1 MKNTFKSS
9 LIALIALIL
18 FSACSEKEEEKSLI
32 IMPGTESSAEIQ
44 RALIMAEPGDTIQL
58 GEGTFDFANVLS
70 FDSDFGITFM
80 GAGIDKTILSFANQT
95 DGAEGLNF
103 RGNNITIQDM
113 TVQDSKGDA
122 IKVHDSDMVVLR
134 NIKVTWTRGPHVEN
148 GAYGLYPVMSKNIL
162 MEGCQA
168 YNASDAGIYVGQSVG
183 VIIRNNHAENNVAGI
198 EIENSDDVE
207 VYENVATGNTGGLMI
222 FDLPDIPKKNG
233 RRIRA
238 YRNKVFANNH
248 PNFGMEGNT
257 VAMIPA
263 GVGFMIMAYREVE
276 VFDNE
281 IGDNQTIN
289 ACVISYL
296 ITGLPINDMEY
307 NPFSSQISFYNNKFV
322 NTQAPNPDLS
332 KEMGQLIAGVF
343 GNNIPDIAFDG
354 FVEPGQEGS
363 ICIKDNGD
371 ATIAN
376 MDAPN
381 EFQNMRM
388 NPMEVICDNPPITFQ
403 NPAQIQ

>member
-1 MKNTFKSS
+1 MKKLFSHS
-9 LIALIALIL
+9 LIALITIAL
-18 FSACSEKEEEKSLI
+18 FSGCS
-32 IMPGTESSAEIQ
+32 SSVEDEAKIFVPNADSQADIQ
-44 RALIMAEPGDTIQL
+44 RALIMAAPGDTIQL
-58 GEGTFDFANVLS
+58 GEGIFEFTNVLS
-70 FDSDFGITFM
+70 FDSDTGVTLI

-103 RGNNITIQDM
+103 RGNNITIQDL

-122 IKVHDSDMVVLR
+122 IKVHDSDGVVLR
-134 NIKVTWTRGPHVEN
+134 NIKVTWTRGPHEEN

-162 MEGCQA
+162 MEGCEA
-168 YNASDAGIYVGQSVG
+168 YNASDAGIYVGQSIG

-238 YRNKVFANNH
+238 YRNNVYANNH

-276 VFDNE
+276 VFDNV

-307 NPFSSQISFYNNKFV
+307 NPFSSQISFYNNTFN
-322 NTQAPNPDLS
+322 NTKAPNPDMS
-332 KEMGQLIAGVF
+332 KEMGQLIASVF

-354 FVEPGQEGS
+354 FVEPGMEGS
-363 ICIKDNGD
+363 ICIKDNGE

>member
-9 LIALIALIL
+9 LTALIAIIL
-18 FSACSEKEEEKSLI
+18 FSACSEKQEEKSLI
-32 IMPGTESSAEIQ
+32 IMPSIESSAEIQ

-58 GEGTFDFANVLS
+58 GEGTFDFTNVLS
-70 FDSDFGITFM
+70 FDSEFGITFL

-122 IKVHDSDMVVLR
+122 IKVHDSDTVILR
-134 NIKVTWTRGPHVEN
+134 NIKVTWTRGPHEEN

-257 VAMIPA
+257 VAMIPS

-296 ITGLPINDMEY
+296 ITGLPINDMDY